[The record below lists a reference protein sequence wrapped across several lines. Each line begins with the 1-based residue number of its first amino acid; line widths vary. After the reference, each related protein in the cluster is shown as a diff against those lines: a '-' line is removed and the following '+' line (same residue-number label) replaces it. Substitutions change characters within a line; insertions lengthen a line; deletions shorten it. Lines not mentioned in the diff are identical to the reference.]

1 MQVIKMKELPWP
13 IQQVIKSHEGFNLQ
27 QVQVEPVVNFKAPHN
42 FFDYNI
48 MRVIGFNMSTGNS
61 KEISSGHYES
71 FMNWNDEE
79 KALYFGK
86 VNAVLTPEVWF
97 IVLDTYPKHRA
108 TVFCHPLAIAKA
120 ITPPAVE
127 LTPAQERC
135 LYLTRSLMSFARP
148 KGKAWDVTKA
158 ELYGLGL
165 MTKGGALT
173 IAGKNIAQNLKG
185 ENYNAY

>member
-27 QVQVEPVVNFKAPHN
+27 QVRVEAVVDFTAPRTYC
-42 FFDYNI
+42 DYNI
-48 MRVIGFNMSTGNS
+48 MRVIGFNMTTGNS

-71 FMNWNDEE
+71 CMNWTAEE
-79 KALYFGK
+79 KALYAGNVK
-86 VNAVLTPEVWF
+86 AVLTPDVWF
-97 IVLDTYPKHRA
+97 IVLDSYPKSRA
-108 TVFCHPLAIAKA
+108 TVYCHPLAIAKA
-120 ITPPAVE
+120 ISPPAVE
-127 LTPAQERC
+127 LTPAQEHC

-148 KGKAWDVTKA
+148 KGKAWDTAKA
-158 ELYGLGL
+158 ELYSLGL